1 MTNPQLVTADG
12 KPLDADQIKTL
23 RDWWS
28 RLTRRRDAERELIY
42 LQVAHTVLAE
52 TLQRERDRHAIEVR
66 SWKNRLE
73 VERDLSASLR
83 ARVVEL
89 EAPMKK
95 PRRSGAKIKAT

>member
-1 MTNPQLVTADG
+1 MTNPQLVTAGG

-52 TLQRERDRHAIEVR
+52 TLQRERAQHLKQVEELR
-66 SWKNRLE
+66 SW
-73 VERDLSASLR
+73 
-83 ARVVEL
+83 VVNLQSEL
-89 EAPMKK
+89 ATANKK
-95 PRRSGAKIKAT
+95 ARRSGPKSMATETVRPARRG

>member
-1 MTNPQLVTADG
+1 MTNLQLVTAGG

-52 TLQRERDRHAIEVR
+52 TLQRERAQHLKQVEELR
-66 SWKNRLE
+66 SWVVNLQSELATANKKGPPKRAE
-73 VERDLSASLR
+73 VN
-83 ARVVEL
+83 
-89 EAPMKK
+89 
-95 PRRSGAKIKAT
+95 GN